1 MSPASLASRRTG
13 RWHAL
18 LLSPCSLFVLL
29 ALPLDAAYCPFLFW
43 QWRWGRVAQLHRPL
57 AGDLKDA
64 PLRHRLDQEVGQ
76 PPHQRIEAVRRVA
89 CPSPVKVRGKGAHL
103 ILQLR
108 EGADVVD
115 PALFIER

>member
-1 MSPASLASRRTG
+1 MS
-13 RWHAL
+13 L
-18 LLSPCSLFVLL
+18 LLSPRSLFVLL

-43 QWRWGRVAQLHRPL
+43 QWRCRRIAQLHRPL

-64 PLRHRLDQEVGQ
+64 VTPHRLDQELGQ
-76 PPHQRIEAVRRVA
+76 PPHQRIKAIRRVA
-89 CPSPVKVRGKGAHL
+89 GPRPVKVRGKGAHL

-108 EGADVVD
+108 EGADVMD

>member
-18 LLSPCSLFVLL
+18 LLSPRSLFVLL

-43 QWRWGRVAQLHRPL
+43 QWRWGRVAQLHRSL

-64 PLRHRLDQEVGQ
+64 VTPHRLDQELGQ
-76 PPHQRIEAVRRVA
+76 PPHQSNEAIRRVA
-89 CPSPVKVRGKGAHL
+89 GPSPVKVRGKRAHL

-108 EGADVVD
+108 EGTDVMD
-115 PALFIER
+115 PSLFI

>member
-43 QWRWGRVAQLHRPL
+43 QWRWGRTAQLHRPL

-76 PPHQRIEAVRRVA
+76 P
-89 CPSPVKVRGKGAHL
+89 L
-103 ILQLR
+103 WLQKIVSGLAQMPR
-108 EGADVVD
+108 WAIS
-115 PALFIER
+115 ALGCLTS